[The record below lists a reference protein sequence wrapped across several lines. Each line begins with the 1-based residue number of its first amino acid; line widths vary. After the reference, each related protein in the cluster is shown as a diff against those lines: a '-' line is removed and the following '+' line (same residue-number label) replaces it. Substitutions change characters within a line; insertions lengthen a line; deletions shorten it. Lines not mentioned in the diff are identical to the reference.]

1 MRNKISKFITG
12 FRKLHVIQ
20 HSMVT
25 MIENWRKVL
34 QKKEIT
40 IVCFVATKSVIAGVP
55 QGSTD
60 GSLSFGLFIND
71 LLHFLAEGC

>member
-40 IVCFVATKSVIAGVP
+40 IVCWKGCIW
-55 QGSTD
+55 
-60 GSLSFGLFIND
+60 
-71 LLHFLAEGC
+71 LLYKCAKFDV